1 MMVMLK
7 NLSIVNYSNKRNNKK
22 QVIIK
27 NKQRWLSKMNKYHD
41 KIK

>member
-27 NKQRWLSKMNKYHD
+27 NKQRWLSKMNKHHD

>member
-27 NKQRWLSKMNKYHD
+27 NKQR
-41 KIK
+41 